1 MKQTIDSRQE
11 EIDELQKQLS
21 MSKDSVNTIMK
32 LEKQIK
38 EKETVINFHM
48 RSIEELRNEI
58 LILKRMNDKLDVA
71 NKQLQSNVEM

>member
-71 NKQLQSNVEM
+71 NKQLQSNIEM

>member
-1 MKQTIDSRQE
+1 MKQTIDWRQE

-71 NKQLQSNVEM
+71 NKQLQSNIEM

>member
-71 NKQLQSNVEM
+71 NKQLQSDIEM

>member
-1 MKQTIDSRQE
+1 
-11 EIDELQKQLS
+11 
-21 MSKDSVNTIMK
+21 MK

-71 NKQLQSNVEM
+71 NKQLQSNIEM

>member
-71 NKQLQSNVEM
+71 NKQLQSNIET